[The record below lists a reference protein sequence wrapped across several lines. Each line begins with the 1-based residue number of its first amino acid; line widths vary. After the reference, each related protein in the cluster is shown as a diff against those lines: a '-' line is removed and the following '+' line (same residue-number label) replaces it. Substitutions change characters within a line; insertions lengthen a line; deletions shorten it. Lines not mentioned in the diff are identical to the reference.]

1 MTNNNLFVD
10 IHVIQTIP
18 PSNIN
23 RDDTGSPKTAVYGG
37 VSRARVS
44 SQSWKKAVREYFSDH
59 ASSDEYIG
67 IRSTRIVKHIADQI
81 REIDNAIDES
91 KALEMAKTV
100 LNNSGVTTKEN
111 KEKTDV
117 RLKALFFISK
127 TQINSM
133 AQAAVDGKNNK
144 KELQKILKEK
154 PSVDIALFGRMV
166 ADDPSLNEDASSQVA
181 HGISTHEV
189 NTEFD
194 FYTAVDDLNPEDTAG
209 AGMLGTIEYNSSTL
223 YRYANVSAHELNKQ
237 LQEDGESTVEAIR
250 MFIESFIKSV
260 PTGHIN
266 SFAHQTV
273 PQAVVVSVRKDR
285 PVNLVTAFE
294 EPVRS
299 KDGYVKDSI
308 KRLSEEFNTVQK
320 FLDNPEFTLTI
331 GVNEIGEEQENL
343 KELFTK
349 FSSEMESLI
358 K

>member
-1 MTNNNLFVD
+1 MTNNNVFVD

-44 SQSWKKAVREYFSDH
+44 SQSWKKAMRDYFREHY
-59 ASSDEYIG
+59 SDENHIG
-67 IRSTRIVKHIADQI
+67 IRSKRIVTYIAD
-81 REIDNAIDES
+81 EIQKIDDSIDDKKAID
-91 KALEMAKTV
+91 MAKKV
-100 LNNSGVTTKEN
+100 FNNTGAVKSIDKE
-111 KEKTDV
+111 
-117 RLKALFFISK
+117 LKQDTLFLISK
-127 TQINSM
+127 VQAKNL
-133 AQAAVDGKNNK
+133 AQAAINKLSK
-144 KELQKILKEK
+144 KEELQEILNKNI
-154 PSVDIALFGRMV
+154 SLDIALFGRMV
-166 ADDPSLNEDASSQVA
+166 ASNQVLGVDASSQVA

-194 FYTAVDDLNPEDTAG
+194 FYTAVDDLNPEDTSG

-237 LQEDGESTVEAIR
+237 LQEESESTVEAIS

-299 KDGYVKDSI
+299 KGGYVKESI

-320 FLDNPEFTLTI
+320 FSDKPALTLTI
-331 GVNEIGEEQENL
+331 GVNEIGEEKENL
-343 KELFTK
+343 EELIKK
-349 FSSEMESLI
+349 FSSEIESLI